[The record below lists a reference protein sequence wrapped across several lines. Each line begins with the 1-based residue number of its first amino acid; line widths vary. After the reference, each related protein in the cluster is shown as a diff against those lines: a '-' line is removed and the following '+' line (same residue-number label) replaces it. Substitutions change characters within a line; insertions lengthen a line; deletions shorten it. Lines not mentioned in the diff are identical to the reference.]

1 MISSQCRKLVFN
13 DSMVSSRYYLR
24 DRLPVEKFLKMTRLL
39 YLIQLCRICFSSK
52 LIIQR
57 RKQNTKN
64 KIEKQLLKSLFTERF
79 EGCMPAILRRMYSLI
94 IIFGMVVSKLQK
106 MSRPWKQHCIV
117 LLNSERQFEKQL
129 IHSSLLLLI
138 GFSIK
143 IVPVNFHKHSISKL
157 QINLYR
163 ENRGIFDKN
172 RLQIQDQ
179 FTYKKE
185 RICVLVIFSY
195 YLSEC
200 CMFLLF

>member
-1 MISSQCRKLVFN
+1 
-13 DSMVSSRYYLR
+13 
-24 DRLPVEKFLKMTRLL
+24 
-39 YLIQLCRICFSSK
+39 
-52 LIIQR
+52 
-57 RKQNTKN
+57 
-64 KIEKQLLKSLFTERF
+64 
-79 EGCMPAILRRMYSLI
+79 
-94 IIFGMVVSKLQK
+94 

-117 LLNSERQFEKQL
+117 LLNSERQFAKKL

-179 FTYKKE
+179 FTYKKKE
-185 RICVLVIFSY
+185 FVF
-195 YLSEC
+195 
-200 CMFLLF
+200 

>member
-1 MISSQCRKLVFN
+1 
-13 DSMVSSRYYLR
+13 
-24 DRLPVEKFLKMTRLL
+24 
-39 YLIQLCRICFSSK
+39 
-52 LIIQR
+52 
-57 RKQNTKN
+57 
-64 KIEKQLLKSLFTERF
+64 
-79 EGCMPAILRRMYSLI
+79 
-94 IIFGMVVSKLQK
+94 

-117 LLNSERQFEKQL
+117 LLNSERQFAKKL
-129 IHSSLLLLI
+129 IHSLLLLLI

-200 CMFLLF
+200 SHCFNFRAMYIIACIGLGFVAIGKLEILIKGDPFLIYIRSMLH